1 MIMIVNTVAGPWISM
16 GFKRHD
22 PARMRRIAIDG

>member
-16 GFKRHD
+16 GV
-22 PARMRRIAIDG
+22 RMRRIAIDG